1 MFKLFVLDIGLPAG
15 SIWNN
20 SKVKQTFFFTL
31 KKLLLF
37 YVFSKTIGFH
47 RNQKF
52 YQQND
57 T

>member
-57 T
+57 M